1 MSKESCIAEEIAK
14 RIGNISVANGYT
26 TDIGRKIFMGRL
38 AIDPSSTPC
47 SVVVEGPTKSDMLQG
62 TRCRTVGIFHLEGH
76 MECDPDHPN
85 VAGRQIVADL
95 EKAVFSGDLTF
106 GQGVVSA
113 IYKGRHIATRED
125 GLKLASAAVM
135 IELTYVEN
143 LAAP

>member
-1 MSKESCIAEEIAK
+1 MSKEACIAEEIAK

-26 TDIGRKIFMGRL
+26 TDIGRMVFMGRL

-47 SVVVEGPTKSDMLQG
+47 AVVVEGATKVDMLNG
-62 TRCRTVGIFHLEGH
+62 NRCRTVGIFHLEGH
-76 MECDPDHPN
+76 ADGDPEFPN
-85 VAGRQIVADL
+85 VVGRKIVSDL
-95 EKAVFSGDLTF
+95 KKAVFSGDLTF

>member
-1 MSKESCIAEEIAK
+1 MRGTQRRVQLSLRGLRKATRSREP
-14 RIGNISVANGYT
+14 VA
-26 TDIGRKIFMGRL
+26 GRL
-38 AIDPSSTPC
+38 
-47 SVVVEGPTKSDMLQG
+47 G
-62 TRCRTVGIFHLEGH
+62 
-76 MECDPDHPN
+76 DPDRPN